1 METEKSPEIAKRF
14 YCEKCDY
21 ECGKESD
28 YKKHTSTRKHN
39 SETTGNSSVIENS
52 PYVCECG
59 KEYKTRSGLFKH
71 KKICSFGKTEDTRE
85 TRIEYLMKENLEMKK
100 DNLEM
105 KKMILDLQKKME
117 PNSEIKNHTAMFRRL
132 KTSHKCRKNRE
143 NM

>member
-1 METEKSPEIAKRF
+1 METEKSPKIAKQF

-21 ECGKESD
+21 ECSKESD

-39 SETTGNSSVIENS
+39 LEATGNSLAIKNS

-59 KEYKTRSGLFKH
+59 KEYITRSGLFKH
-71 KKICSFGKTEDTRE
+71 KKICSFGKAEE
-85 TRIEYLMKENLEMKK
+85 THKTSIEYLLKENLEMKK

-117 PNSEIKNHTAMFRRL
+117 PVSKIKNHTTMFRRL
-132 KTSHKCRKNRE
+132 KTSQKRSKNRE

>member
-1 METEKSPEIAKRF
+1 METEKSPKITKQF

-21 ECGKESD
+21 ECSKESD

-39 SETTGNSSVIENS
+39 SETTGNSLVTKNS

-59 KEYKTRSGLFKH
+59 KKYETRSGLFKH
-71 KKICSFGKTEDTRE
+71 KKICSFGKAEDTRE
-85 TRIEYLMKENLEMKK
+85 KTIEYLMKENLEMKK
-100 DNLEM
+100 NNLEM

-117 PNSEIKNHTAMFRRL
+117 PNSEIKNNTTMFRRL
-132 KTSHKCRKNRE
+132 KTSQKRRKNRE